1 MDGSFVPFYAL
12 AVTTF
17 VVLLVALFLA
27 ASKILF
33 QQRVNCPA
41 DGRPADVLFEQS
53 KRSPWAKA
61 GTLDVVQCSL
71 LPGEKVTC
79 AKGCLGCGKVGD

>member
-12 AVTTF
+12 AAATF
-17 VVLLVALFLA
+17 VALLVALFMA
-27 ASKILF
+27 ASKLLF
-33 QQRVNCPA
+33 QQRVSCPA
-41 DGRPADVLFEQS
+41 DGRAADVLFERS
-53 KRSPWAKA
+53 KSSPWAKD

-79 AKGCLGCGKVGD
+79 AKGCLGCGKAGA

>member
-12 AVTTF
+12 AAATF
-17 VVLLVALFLA
+17 VALAVALFTA

-41 DGRPADVLFEQS
+41 DGRAADVLFEKS
-53 KRSPWAKA
+53 KTSPWAKE
-61 GTLDVVQCSL
+61 GTVDVVQCSL
-71 LPGEKVTC
+71 LPGEKVNC
-79 AKGCLGCGKVGD
+79 AKGCLGCGKSNA